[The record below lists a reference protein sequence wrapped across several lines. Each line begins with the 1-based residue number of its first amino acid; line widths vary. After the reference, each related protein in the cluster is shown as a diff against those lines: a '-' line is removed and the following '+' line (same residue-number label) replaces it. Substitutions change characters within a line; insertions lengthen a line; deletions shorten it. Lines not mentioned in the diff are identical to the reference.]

1 MSEHLFKIALL
12 PGDGIGPEVMDA
24 CIAVLRRL
32 LAHQP
37 RFGFSYVHGPGG
49 AQHYADTG
57 VALPEST
64 LRACETAD
72 AMLFGAMGLPR
83 IRYPDGTEVSPQ
95 IDLRKDFDLYAGVRP
110 IRAIPG
116 VPSALADPRA
126 AQIDFVLL
134 REQSEGLFY
143 GRLYPEKQPQA
154 DDNQAFDLGRIT
166 RPASERLFD
175 FAFRL
180 ARRRRAANPAKGRV
194 TCVDKAN
201 VLSSMAF
208 FHKIYW
214 ERARLYPDIA
224 ADHCYVD
231 AMALNL
237 LKQPWDYDVLPT
249 ENQFGDILS
258 DLAAGLIGGLGM
270 SPSADIGEKHALFQ
284 PSHGTAPD
292 IAGLGKANPTAMILS
307 AALMLEWL
315 GETHGLLEAG
325 AEAAR
330 LRQAVDAAFASGRLR
345 SFELGGKD
353 GTQAITRAVI
363 DALAQAPSPSHGR
376 P

>member
-1 MSEHLFKIALL
+1 MNKQAFKIAIL
-12 PGDGIGPEVMDA
+12 PGDGIGSEIMAA
-24 CIAVLRRL
+24 CIEVLERL
-32 LAHQP
+32 LADQP
-37 RFGFSYVHGPGG
+37 RFGLSYIDGPGG

-57 VALPEST
+57 AALPDST
-64 LRACETAD
+64 LRACEDAD
-72 AMLFGAMGLPR
+72 AILFGAMGLPH
-83 IRYPDGTEVSPQ
+83 IRYPDGTEVNPQ

-116 VPSALADPRA
+116 VPSVLADPRA
-126 AQIDFVLL
+126 AQIDFVLV

-143 GRLYPEKQPQA
+143 GRLYPEKQPA
-154 DDNQAFDLGRIT
+154 ANDNEVFDLGRIS
-166 RPASERLFD
+166 RSASERLFD

-180 ARRRRAANPAKGRV
+180 ARRRRAANPAKGHV

-214 ERARLYPDIA
+214 ERAKLYADISA
-224 ADHCYVD
+224 GHCYVD

-237 LKQPWDYDVLPT
+237 VKRPWDYDVLPT

-270 SPSADIGEKHALFQ
+270 SPSADIGDKHGLFQ
-284 PSHGTAPD
+284 PSHGSAPD
-292 IAGLGKANPTAMILS
+292 IAGQGKANPTAMILS

-315 GETHGLLEAG
+315 GEKHSLPEAS

-330 LRQAVDAAFASGRLR
+330 LTLAVDAAFASGGIR

-353 GTQAITRAVI
+353 GTQAITNAI
-363 DALAQAPSPSHGR
+363 IAALAQRSVPA
-376 P
+376 

>member
-1 MSEHLFKIALL
+1 MSKQQFKIAVLQ
-12 PGDGIGPEVMDA
+12 GDGIGAEVMGA
-24 CIAVLRRL
+24 CVKVLDRL
-32 LAHQP
+32 LADQP
-37 RFGFSYVHGPGG
+37 HFGIDYIHAAGG

-57 VALPEST
+57 TALPDST
-64 LRACETAD
+64 LRACAD
-72 AMLFGAMGLPR
+72 ADAILFGAMGLPH
-83 IRYPDGTEVSPQ
+83 IRYPDGTEINPQ
-95 IDLRKDFDLYAGVRP
+95 LDLRKDFDLYAGVRP

-116 VPSALADPRA
+116 VPSVLADPRA
-126 AQIDFVLL
+126 VQIDFVLV

-143 GRLYPEKQPQA
+143 GRLYPEKQPKA
-154 DDNQAFDLGRIT
+154 DDNEAFDLGRVS
-166 RPASERLFD
+166 RKASERLFD
-175 FAFRL
+175 FAFKL
-180 ARRRRAANPAKGRV
+180 ARRRRVANPAKGRV

-214 ERARLYPDIA
+214 ERAKINPDIR

-237 LKQPWDYDVLPT
+237 VKRPWDYDVIPT

-270 SPSADIGEKHALFQ
+270 SPSADVGDKHALFQ
-284 PSHGTAPD
+284 PSHGSAPD
-292 IAGLGKANPTAMILS
+292 IAGQGKANPTAMILS

-315 GETHGLLEAG
+315 GETHRLPAAS

-330 LRQAVDAAFASGRLR
+330 LSQAVDAAFASGGIH
-345 SFELGGKD
+345 SFEAGGKD
-353 GTQAITRAVI
+353 GTQAITAAII
-363 DALAQAPSPSHGR
+363 DALAQTSAR
-376 P
+376 A

>member
-1 MSEHLFKIALL
+1 MTKHLFTIAVL
-12 PGDGIGPEVMDA
+12 PGDGIGIEVMDA
-24 CIAVLRRL
+24 CVKVLERL
-32 LAHQP
+32 LADQR
-37 RFGFSYVHGPGG
+37 RFGLSYIHCPGG

-57 VALPEST
+57 VALPERT
-64 LRACETAD
+64 LRACADAD
-72 AMLFGAMGLPR
+72 AMLFGAMGLPQ
-83 IRYPDGTEVSPQ
+83 IRYPDGTEVNPQ
-95 IDLRKDFDLYAGVRP
+95 LDLRKDFDLYAGVRP

-126 AQIDFVLL
+126 AQIDFVLV

-143 GRLYPEKQPQA
+143 GRLYPEKQPKAGA
-154 DDNQAFDLGRIT
+154 DEAFDLGRVT
-166 RPASERLFD
+166 RKASERLFD
-175 FAFRL
+175 FAFGL

-214 ERARLYPDIA
+214 ERAKLNPDIA

-231 AMALNL
+231 AMAMNL
-237 LKQPWDYDVLPT
+237 IKRPWDYDVIPT

-270 SPSADIGEKHALFQ
+270 SPSGDIGDKHGLFQ
-284 PSHGTAPD
+284 PSHGSAPD
-292 IAGLGKANPTAMILS
+292 IAGQGKANPTAMILS

-315 GETHGLLEAG
+315 GEKHSMPEATT
-325 AEAAR
+325 EATR
-330 LRQAVDAAFASGRLR
+330 LRQAVDAAFASGRIQ
-345 SFELGGKD
+345 SFESGGSD
-353 GTQAITRAVI
+353 GTQAISAAII
-363 DALAQAPSPSHGR
+363 DALAQRSSPQGV
-376 P
+376 